1 MLVRLPLR
9 LRERY
14 FEMAEQMQEP
24 EERRRAVN
32 AIIQNGNSQC
42 NVELIAALHKIGLFN
57 HQS

>member
-9 LRERY
+9 LRERC

-42 NVELIAALHKIGLFN
+42 NVELIAAARTCL
-57 HQS
+57 